1 MLLIHGQI
9 VKKHHSKMMN
19 KNITLLFCDQNK
31 ELLMENEEMRIRDL
45 ISIKMENLLD
55 SDKRN
60 LTETEKNDAQ
70 IEKE

>member
-1 MLLIHGQI
+1 
-9 VKKHHSKMMN
+9 MN
-19 KNITLLFCDQNK
+19 KNITLLFYDQNK